1 MEVNMNTSSLSIRQS
16 STRISGG
23 TKTADGAS
31 SSAVNIQQDT
41 FEMSVSYTS
50 AKAQD
55 APALTAPASSAPA
68 LQEAPASAAQVI
80 SANTQSVSVTAST
93 SRAAANGE
101 GVIYQPSNRAALVEQ
116 LKAEQDS
123 IQARFLSL
131 VKDMLGRQGKQAAM
145 GDDIWK
151 QIASGD
157 FKVTPEEQAAAK
169 EAISEDGY
177 WGVKQTSERLVGFAK
192 ALTGG
197 DPSMVEKMRDAFIQ
211 GFKEAEKAWG
221 GKLPDI
227 AQQTYDATMKLF
239 DEWAGN
245 NSEEIANASSVSVS
259 ISMSSTSINMMA

>member
-1 MEVNMNTSSLSIRQS
+1 MEVNMNASSLSIRQS
-16 STRISGG
+16 GTRISGG
-23 TKTADGAS
+23 AKTADSAS
-31 SSAVNIQQDT
+31 SGAVNIQQDT

-55 APALTAPASSAPA
+55 TPA
-68 LQEAPASAAQVI
+68 LQDAPASAAQVI
-80 SANTQSVSVTAST
+80 SANAQSGSAANT
-93 SRAAANGE
+93 SRAATNGE